1 MCIFLKE
8 DLLCGRQRKKQ
19 CSGLTGQNS
28 KSEALVKSDGLIV
41 LGVHQKRE
49 SGGVRV
55 HGSAGGIGQQ
65 RRTQAAPLKSLVH
78 GQPPDPNGGH
88 GRITR
93 QALSF
98 VRGQIRKGDTGGAD
112 RVISCNVARGS
123 FDRYEAISDTAADVL
138 SDLGLKITIKDI
150 FAAAK

>member
-1 MCIFLKE
+1 MRSPEEETRFWADWPKLEIRSAGKMRPLDRF
-8 DLLCGRQRKKQ
+8 RRP
-19 CSGLTGQNS
+19 
-28 KSEALVKSDGLIV
+28 
-41 LGVHQKRE
+41 QKRE

-55 HGSAGGIGQQ
+55 QGSAGGIGQQ
-65 RRTQAAPLKSLVH
+65 RRTQAAPLESLVH
-78 GQPPDPNGGH
+78 GQSPDPNGGH

-98 VRGQIRKGDTGGAD
+98 VRGQISKWDTGGAD

-123 FDRYEAISDTAADVL
+123 FDGYEAISDTAANVL
-138 SDLGLKITIKDI
+138 GNLGLKITIKDV